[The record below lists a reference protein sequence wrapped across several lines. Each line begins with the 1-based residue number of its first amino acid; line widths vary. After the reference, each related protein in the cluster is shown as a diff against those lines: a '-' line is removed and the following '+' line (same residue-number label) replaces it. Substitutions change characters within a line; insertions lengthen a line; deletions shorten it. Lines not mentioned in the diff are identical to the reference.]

1 MLIVAFFVVGIAV
14 VGGARVV
21 VSSDVFVGIIVVG
34 FFVVGIVVVGGACV
48 VILCKRYVKIHV
60 AF

>member
-1 MLIVAFFVVGIAV
+1 MAFFVVGIVVAGGTCV
-14 VGGARVV
+14 VG
-21 VSSDVFVGIIVVG
+21 SSDGVVGMIAVG
-34 FFVVGIVVVGGACV
+34 FFVVGVVVVGGACV